1 MATEFYQ
8 SRMGHHFFERQL
20 PDLISALNRLSDRLA
35 GQSTPPTDASAIRAL
50 FHEIMDGDW
59 NPFEEVCKVSTPA
72 YRERNRVAK
81 ELEQRLRALLGA
93 EQRELLEQ
101 YEDAVLAR
109 EPLAREHAFL
119 VGYQS
124 AIRLFLMG
132 VTPLNTILPEEEEQA

>member
-1 MATEFYQ
+1 
-8 SRMGHHFFERQL
+8 
-20 PDLISALNRLSDRLA
+20 
-35 GQSTPPTDASAIRAL
+35 
-50 FHEIMDGDW
+50 MDGDW
-59 NPFEEVCKVSTPA
+59 NPFEEVCKVFTPA